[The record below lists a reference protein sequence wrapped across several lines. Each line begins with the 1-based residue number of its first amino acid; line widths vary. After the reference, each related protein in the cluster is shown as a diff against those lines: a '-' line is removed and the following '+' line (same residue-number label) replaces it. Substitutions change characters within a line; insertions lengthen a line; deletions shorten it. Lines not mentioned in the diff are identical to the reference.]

1 MQWNIYNMR
10 VKGNNI
16 FTIGFGRALNNYS
29 QPIILGGGGCTA
41 VKSDQLQIGAGTSNN
56 SNAPFY
62 GLYDYS
68 WYGGIW
74 QTSEF
79 TGTASGQIQMTGIEV
94 EKGSTTS
101 GYPTNNMQIWLSEID
116 ETEFDSAPA
125 VDGAD
130 LTKTNEVKVFEG
142 NLTWSSGW
150 NSITFDTNYCY
161 SGTKSLLVEFRN
173 HDGTWQSGWGHGEYD
188 FSPAIN
194 RAAHA
199 YADNAYPTGN
209 GTRTNGRINTIFK
222 Y

>member
-1 MQWNIYNMR
+1 MK
-10 VKGNNI
+10 VKGDNI
-16 FTIGFGRALNNYS
+16 FTIAPSGLGMDILNS
-29 QPIILGGGGCTA
+29 FPITGVGGGGCTA

-74 QTSEF
+74 ETSEF
-79 TGTASGQIQMTGIEV
+79 TGTASGQIQITGFEV
-94 EKGSTTS
+94 EKGSTTG
-101 GYPTNNMQIWLSEID
+101 GYPTNNMQIWLSEIT
-116 ETEFDSAPA
+116 ETIFDSAPA

-150 NSITFDTNYCY
+150 NSITFDINYCY

-173 HDGTWQSGWGHGEYD
+173 YDGTWQSGWGHGEYD
-188 FSPAIN
+188 VAISK
-194 RAAHA
+194 AAHA